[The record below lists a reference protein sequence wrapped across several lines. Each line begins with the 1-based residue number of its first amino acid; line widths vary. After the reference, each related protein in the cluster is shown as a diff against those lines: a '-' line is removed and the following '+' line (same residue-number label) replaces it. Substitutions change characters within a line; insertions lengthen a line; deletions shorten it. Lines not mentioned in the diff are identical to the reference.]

1 MFRRWLLWATP
12 VLFILVLFYWPL
24 TKIVA
29 LGLSGDWLSIYLE
42 PKVLSAIWFTIW
54 QAAVSTIICL
64 VIGIPG
70 AYILYRKKFR
80 GQKFIRALITVPLVL
95 PTIVVAIV
103 FSSFRAEHA
112 IYKQIGLDF
121 FFDNSIYWIIAAHV
135 FVNYSLIVRTVGGVW
150 STMDNETEEAAEL
163 AGAGRLRTL
172 LSITLPQIKTAIISA
187 SALVFLFCSSSYGI
201 ILILGGGMVRS
212 VETEIA
218 SAALTYLDL
227 PKASALALLQTAI
240 TVIAF
245 VISEN
250 LAKHPIGI
258 EQVSE
263 SAQRPAI
270 DRRDLPAALITGTV
284 VVALISI
291 PLVLVLAKA
300 FVTPA
305 GIGIDNFL
313 NLAGRG
319 ERELLNISVG
329 QATLNTLRNVVI
341 AASLSVGLG
350 ALVSYLL
357 SRTHR
362 SRKARFSNRALDILF
377 LLPIGISSVVLGFG
391 YLVTFGD
398 GPLPI
403 RASWLV
409 VPLVQSLMALPLVIR
424 LIYPALISIGAEH
437 REAAALAGANARQT
451 WWHIESG
458 IIRNVILTAV
468 GFALI
473 ASVGE
478 FGAASLLAFGDQAT
492 LPTVLFAL
500 ISRPGATNFGMAMA
514 VCAILIALTFSL
526 VLAVSTQ
533 KPLRRLRDA
542 LKSHQ

>member
-1 MFRRWLLWATP
+1 MLKRLLLWAAP
-12 VLFILVLFYWPL
+12 VLFVLVLFYWPL

-29 LGLSGDWLSIYLE
+29 LGASGNWFGTYLE
-42 PKVLSAIWFTIW
+42 PKILSAIWFTIW
-54 QAAVSTIICL
+54 QAAASTFICL
-64 VIGIPG
+64 LIGIPG

-80 GQKFIRALITVPLVL
+80 GQRFIRALITVPLVL

-103 FSSFRAEHA
+103 FSSFRAEHV
-112 IYKQIGLDF
+112 IYKQLGLGF

-163 AGAGRLRTL
+163 AGAGRLRTFI
-172 LSITLPQIKTAIISA
+172 SITLPQIKTAIISA

-240 TVIAF
+240 TVVAF

-258 EQVSE
+258 EQVTESE
-263 SAQRPAI
+263 LRPAP
-270 DRRDLPAALITGTV
+270 DKRDLPAALITGAV
-284 VVALISI
+284 VVALVTI
-291 PLVLVLAKA
+291 PLLLVMVKA
-300 FVTPA
+300 FGTSS
-305 GIGIDNFL
+305 GFGFDNFL
-313 NLAGRG
+313 NLTGRG
-319 ERELLNISVG
+319 ERDLLNISVG
-329 QATLNTLRNVVI
+329 QATLNTLRNVAI
-341 AASLSVGLG
+341 SAILSVGFG
-350 ALVSYLL
+350 SLVSYLL

-362 SRKARFSNRALDILF
+362 SRSARLSNRVLDILF

-391 YLVTFGD
+391 YLITFGD

-403 RASWLV
+403 RTSWLV

-437 REAAALAGANARQT
+437 REAAALAGANSRQT

-458 IIRNVILTAV
+458 IIRNVNLTAI

-473 ASVGE
+473 ASIGE

-514 VCAILIALTFSL
+514 VCSILIALTFSL

-533 KPLRRLRDA
+533 RPRRLR
-542 LKSHQ
+542 QGV